1 MRIFRNKFWSSDKIR
16 VMKWF
21 RSLLYR
27 LDVPLAIRVGITAC
41 AAFLT
46 QEAITFYFP
55 RPDQFIGAL
64 WCVLSAI
71 IVSQANLGKTLKAG
85 QDRFLGGLI
94 GCFLGSL
101 FTVLYGATVVTLG
114 VSVALTVMI
123 CAFLNLQDAIR
134 IASLSVAVV
143 MLSWANHTEFSPWA
157 FGFFRFLDSVIGI
170 VVAVLVSHLILPT
183 QAEDAIKT
191 NVSDAILKIKE
202 LFHSVVHF
210 EFNKDTAAKLSSD
223 IINSLLDT
231 HKAWDEAKLE
241 LFTQSRNVDSWTLVI
256 HQAERLHEMVLSL
269 ASVYDS
275 ATKQLLDESLE
286 KQTVRVAQRT
296 EEAMERLAF
305 QAKTGSRYSI
315 ADSLN
320 KDLDLLNDELQRF
333 RTTRVTRNFELI
345 SVQNFFVL
353 FYTLRA
359 IVEELQKL
367 ETTLLQI
374 NAHNQE

>member
-1 MRIFRNKFWSSDKIR
+1 
-16 VMKWF
+16 MKWF
-21 RSLLYR
+21 RSLLYK
-27 LDVPLAIRVGITAC
+27 LDAPLAVRVGITAC
-41 AAFLT
+41 VAFLT

-71 IVSQANLGKTLKAG
+71 IVSQANLGKTLKTA

-94 GCFLGSL
+94 GSFLGSL
-101 FTVLYGATVVTLG
+101 FTILYGATVYTLG
-114 VSVALTVMI
+114 ISVTLTVMI
-123 CAFLNLQDAIR
+123 CALLNLQDAIR

-143 MLSWANHTEFSPWA
+143 MLSWVNHTEFSPWA

-170 VVAVLVSHLILPT
+170 IVAVLVSHLILPT
-183 QAEDAIKT
+183 QAQDEIRS
-191 NVSDAILKIKE
+191 NISDALLKIKE

-210 EFNKDTAAKLSSD
+210 KFNKDNAAMLSSD
-223 IINSLLDT
+223 IITSLLDT
-231 HKAWDEAKLE
+231 HKAWDEAKME
-241 LFTQSRNVDSWTLVI
+241 LFTQSRNVDSWNIVI
-256 HQAERLHEMVLSL
+256 NQAERLHELVLSL

-305 QAKTGSRYSI
+305 QAKTGSQYSI

-320 KDLDLLNDELQRF
+320 KDIDLLNDELQRF

-367 ETTLLQI
+367 ETTLMQI
-374 NAHNQE
+374 NAQPQE